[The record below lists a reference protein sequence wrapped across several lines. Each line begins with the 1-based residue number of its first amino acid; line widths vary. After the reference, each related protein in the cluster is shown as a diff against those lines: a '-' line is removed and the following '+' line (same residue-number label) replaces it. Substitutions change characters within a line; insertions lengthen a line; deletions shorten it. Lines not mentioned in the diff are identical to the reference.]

1 MAFTY
6 GKDELIGDLQE
17 VFARHNVQSIKVKEP
32 GTLFRVE
39 ADGSL
44 TIGIGATITSFE
56 RHPEEKQGVKFKL
69 IDGKKK

>member
-1 MAFTY
+1 MGFTY

-17 VFARHNVQSIKVKEP
+17 VFARHNVQSIRVKEP

-39 ADGSL
+39 TDGSL
-44 TIGIGATITSFE
+44 TIGIRATITSFE
-56 RHPEEKQGVKFKL
+56 KHPDDYQSPKFKV